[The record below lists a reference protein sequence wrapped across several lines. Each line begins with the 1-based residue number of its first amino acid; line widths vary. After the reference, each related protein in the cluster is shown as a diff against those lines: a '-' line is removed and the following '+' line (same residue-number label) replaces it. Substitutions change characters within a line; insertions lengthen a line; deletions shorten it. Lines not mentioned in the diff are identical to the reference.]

1 MEQFVRFENPS
12 GTSSEIH
19 QDTDLL
25 GFILREKG
33 IEPLYSVF
41 YKTKHPQCY
50 DLFCKTPK
58 TSSQESKEPLTLHFN
73 FHCLK
78 KPSQPFCLLL
88 IVVLA
93 SFYEEELALV

>member
-1 MEQFVRFENPS
+1 M
-12 GTSSEIH
+12 
-19 QDTDLL
+19 
-25 GFILREKG
+25 
-33 IEPLYSVF
+33 
-41 YKTKHPQCY
+41 
-50 DLFCKTPK
+50 
-58 TSSQESKEPLTLHFN
+58 TSSQESMEPLTLHFN